1 MQPLRFPLR
10 ASLSTI
16 NARGKSIVLRKDACG
31 NSPPPVS
38 INLPRDGDVISFGS
52 MQQFSATASDPED
65 GPFPME
71 RLRFVSDRN
80 GLIGTGGWFSAIAFR
95 PAHTR
100 SRSSHRQWRADGD
113 GARAR
118 DRGNRPPDRP
128 VIVRPESDD
137 MVVATEPVATRTGE
151 AVPMAN
157 SVGEHTDRRL
167 RWKLRCGMSPAH
179 GSDPQHES
187 ASDAGKF
194 GPKNCLRNVTVIG
207 KKGSWQPAASCASR

>member
-1 MQPLRFPLR
+1 
-10 ASLSTI
+10 
-16 NARGKSIVLRKDACG
+16 VLRKDACG

-80 GLIGTGGWFSAIAFR
+80 GLIGNGRLVFSNRLSPGAHAITFSATDSGGLTA
-95 PAHTR
+95 T
-100 SRSSHRQWRADGD
+100 
-113 GARAR
+113 ARVR
-118 DRGNRPPDRP
+118 VTVENRPPDRP

-151 AVPMAN
+151 AVPMAD
-157 SVGEHTDRRL
+157 SVGETYRQAVAVEAPLRHVTSPWLRSSTRECQRR
-167 RWKLRCGMSPAH
+167 G
-179 GSDPQHES
+179 GE
-187 ASDAGKF
+187 F

-207 KKGSWQPAASCASR
+207 KKGSWQLAASCASR

>member
-1 MQPLRFPLR
+1 
-10 ASLSTI
+10 
-16 NARGKSIVLRKDACG
+16 VLLKDACG

-80 GLIGTGGWFSAIAFR
+80 GLIGNGRLVFSNRLSPGAHAITFSATDSGGLTA
-95 PAHTR
+95 T
-100 SRSSHRQWRADGD
+100 
-113 GARAR
+113 ARVR
-118 DRGNRPPDRP
+118 VTVENRPPDRP

-151 AVPMAN
+151 AVPMAD

-187 ASDAGKF
+187 ASDAGVNSVLKIAS
-194 GPKNCLRNVTVIG
+194 VTSQSLA
-207 KKGSWQPAASCASR
+207 KKAAGS